1 MLVNSPA
8 RKDCI
13 VVLPAFPRGVR
24 LALLLAI
31 ATMAAFA
38 SGTVR
43 ADENAIAKVM
53 SLFNSPPR
61 SIEDD
66 GVTPREAGLLDV
78 NVKDVEISEV
88 LRMLSFETEANIVAS
103 PKIQGKVSAN
113 LYGVTL
119 WQALDGVL
127 SPLNCGYRRQGNL
140 ILVATT
146 EELAAAQAAGPSTRV
161 FKLRYIT
168 KGEAVT
174 AIGALLEQAGKVTA
188 GGPSSESGS
197 ATSGG
202 KGQLSTDGVGVDY
215 VLVTAPPSYMPLV
228 EQLLKEIDVRPKQ
241 VLIEATILRATL
253 NEALEMGVDFTLLGG
268 VDFESVGSTS
278 AAAANINTGDLP
290 PEFLQE
296 TTMNANT
303 NLAGNVS
310 PGGFTF
316 GIIHNQFGAFLRALE
331 DITDVVVVAN
341 PKVIALNRREAEIIV
356 GRRDGYLTTTVTST
370 AAVQTVDFLET
381 GTQIKI
387 LPVIN
392 EDGTVR
398 MFVHPK
404 DSSGGLTAAQLPFE
418 ETTEATAEILVEDG
432 KTVLIGGLFRERT
445 SMSRSQIPLFGNI
458 PFAGALFQSSAD
470 RTTREEVIVL
480 LTVHVLKHTAE
491 EDALFASLVEDVERV
506 RVGSRR
512 GLSGLARERLAQAF
526 YQEAIRQYE
535 RGERDL
541 ALLNTRMALHNQP
554 KHLSALK
561 LKESLLGRRLWDSE
575 GTRMRSIA
583 LQLIRETAQPPAP
596 GELFDRPAVEFR
608 PPQPGSMPTSAP
620 AEQVEEREP

>member
-1 MLVNSPA
+1 VKSVAVSSSGASRP
-8 RKDCI
+8 R
-13 VVLPAFPRGVR
+13 VRRPRGAGPWGAG
-24 LALLLAI
+24 LALVALAAPALLA
-31 ATMAAFA
+31 
-38 SGTVR
+38 
-43 ADENAIAKVM
+43 ADEWSLARVANWLATQNSRAADTEPLPPDARAI
-53 SLFNSPPR
+53 R
-61 SIEDD
+61 
-66 GVTPREAGLLDV
+66 TREAGLLDV
-78 NVKDVEISEV
+78 NVQDLEIASV
-88 LRMLSFETEANIVAS
+88 LRMLSYEAGANIVAS
-103 PKIQGKVSAN
+103 SKVQGKVSAN

-119 WQALDGVL
+119 EQALEGVL
-127 SPLNCGYRRQGNL
+127 TPLDCEARRRGNL
-140 ILVATT
+140 IVVTT
-146 EELAAAQAAGPSTRV
+146 RDELNELPQPVTRV

-174 AIGALLEQAGKVTA
+174 AISALLDQEGKVTP
-188 GGPSSESGS
+188 GGPPADAG
-197 ATSGG
+197 SGG
-202 KGQLSTDGVGVDY
+202 SKSKLSTEGVGVDY
-215 VLVTAPPSYMPLV
+215 VLVSAPPAYMPMV
-228 EQLLKEIDVRPKQ
+228 EALLRDIDVRPKQ

-253 NEALEMGVDFTLLGG
+253 NEALELGIDFTLLGG
-268 VDFESVGSTS
+268 VDFESVGSNS
-278 AAAANINTGDLP
+278 DAAANITTGQLP
-290 PEFLQE
+290 PAFLQE

-303 NLAGNVS
+303 NFAGNVS

-381 GTQIKI
+381 GTQIRI

-392 EDGTVR
+392 DDGTVR
-398 MFVHPK
+398 MYVHPK

-445 SMSRSQIPLFGNI
+445 SMSRSQIPFLGNI

-480 LTVHVLKHTAE
+480 LTVHVLKHSPE
-491 EDALFASLVEDVERV
+491 EDQLFASLVEDVERV

-583 LQLIRETAQPPAP
+583 LRLIRETASPSPG
-596 GELFDRPAVEFR
+596 GELFDRPALDYAA
-608 PPQPGSMPTSAP
+608 PPPTGSSATQP
-620 AEQVEEREP
+620 AERQP